1 MAQCQNDERTMKPI
15 KSILVATDNSDS
27 AYRAVETAAE
37 LAKRVDASLTIVN
50 VEQGYFDPNLEP
62 LKIGDGIGDILE
74 ARSREI
80 LSRAKEE
87 AERIGVTHVQTISGL
102 GDAAAFILDVA
113 KREAV
118 DLIVLGK
125 RGRGRLA
132 GIMLGSVSQH
142 VAALAPCSVQVVP

>member
-1 MAQCQNDERTMKPI
+1 MRGI
-15 KSILVATDNSDS
+15 KRILVATDNSDC
-27 AYRAVETAAE
+27 AHRAVEAAAE
-37 LAKRVDASLTIVN
+37 LAKQVGGSLIIVH
-50 VEQGYFDPNLEP
+50 VEQGYFDHQLGPM
-62 LKIGDGIGDILE
+62 DGREGVLDILD

-80 LSRAKEE
+80 LLRAKEQ
-87 AERIGVTHVQTISGL
+87 AQRVGVAHVQTISGL

-132 GIMLGSVSQH
+132 GILLGSVSQH
-142 VAALAPCSVQVVP
+142 VAALAPCSVHVVP

>member
-1 MAQCQNDERTMKPI
+1 MKSL
-15 KSILVATDNSDS
+15 KRILVATDNSDS
-27 AYRAVETAAE
+27 AHHAVEAAAH
-37 LAKRVDASLTIVN
+37 LAKQLDAHLIIVN
-50 VEQGYFDPNLEP
+50 VEQGYFDHRLGPFDADE
-62 LKIGDGIGDILE
+62 GTVDMLE

-80 LSRAKEE
+80 LLRAKEQ
-87 AERIGVTHVQTISGL
+87 AQRAGVTAVQTISGL

-132 GIMLGSVSQH
+132 GILLGSVSQH
-142 VAALAPCSVQVVP
+142 VAALAPCSVQIIP